1 MPEMDGIETATKLLE
16 LDPSLKIV
24 ACTGNR

>member
-16 LDPSLKIV
+16 LDSSLKIV